1 MNYGHL
7 FAHSLVKY
15 QCGKPSNFF
24 SFYHIEFGKGW
35 IHLPFVSLQAFMVG
49 VTPVKVFRIIALCRT
64 MCLFQWFRWTC
75 SLQTNSI
82 TLTMEAA
89 HSSKMVEENYDPT
102 QCNDPEVYHCFYTS
116 VTRVTFCKQVG
127 WIFVSIV
134 KSECINGNVRKYKCH
149 YMNYYQLLK
158 TRGPEWRELCHLY
171 VSNVQRL
178 IY

>member
-1 MNYGHL
+1 
-7 FAHSLVKY
+7 VKF

-24 SFYHIEFGKGW
+24 SLYHTEFGKGW
-35 IHLPFVSLQAFMVG
+35 IHLPSVSFQAFMMG
-49 VTPVKVFRIIALCRT
+49 VTPVKVSCIIAVCRT
-64 MCLFQWFRWTC
+64 KCLFQWFRQMC
-75 SLQTNSI
+75 SLQLNSTI
-82 TLTMEAA
+82 LTMEAA
-89 HSSKMVEENYDPT
+89 NSSKMVEENYDST
-102 QCNDPEVYHCFYTS
+102 QCNGPE

-134 KSECINGNVRKYKCH
+134 KPECINGNVRKYKCH